1 LLKPDHSCILV
12 FQFSATLPT
21 QNENRPTPE
30 NGRGGTYFEKSTESA
45 PEWPSVAKFPPPGA
59 SVMARQIFPRG
70 DRSGEIW
77 HFGEVGGEGVAETE
91 T

>member
-1 LLKPDHSCILV
+1 MKTARRHQLAAAGNYC
-12 FQFSATLPT
+12 
-21 QNENRPTPE
+21 R
-30 NGRGGTYFEKSTESA
+30 KSTESS

-59 SVMARQIFPRG
+59 SIRPRQIFPRG

-77 HFGEVGGEGVAETE
+77 HFREVGGEGVAETE